1 MGRNQLPRGFQTFS
15 ALVLLLGAVA
25 GVGGH
30 QQRYRG
36 FQAFERAQHD
46 WRFRP
51 ITMYLRHLK
60 LVIDNFNV
68 SRFRPMRAGREH
80 EVFSELLVQW

>member
-1 MGRNQLPRGFQTFS
+1 MGRNQLPRGPQTFS
-15 ALVLLLGAVA
+15 PDCVGPIFRCC
-25 GVGGH
+25 GGH
-30 QQRYRG
+30 LQRYRG

-51 ITMYLRHLK
+51 ITVYLRHSK